1 MRFPEVIVL
10 LWNPSTLC
18 RYSQSSMNRAL
29 YETLRTWEDTCK
41 NSTVN
46 VKVMKKMNITCIS
59 TYASILV
66 RYKCTSFICKDTQKS
81 NSWQKCE
88 KAKLI
93 FSTHMYKIGV
103 NVEVHR
109 VVIKY
114 ASKTHYQHQMNGNND
129 NDNDND
135 RNLSSCL
142 FHYKL

>member
-1 MRFPEVIVL
+1 
-10 LWNPSTLC
+10 
-18 RYSQSSMNRAL
+18 
-29 YETLRTWEDTCK
+29 
-41 NSTVN
+41 
-46 VKVMKKMNITCIS
+46 
-59 TYASILV
+59 
-66 RYKCTSFICKDTQKS
+66 
-81 NSWQKCE
+81 
-88 KAKLI
+88 
-93 FSTHMYKIGV
+93 MYKIGV